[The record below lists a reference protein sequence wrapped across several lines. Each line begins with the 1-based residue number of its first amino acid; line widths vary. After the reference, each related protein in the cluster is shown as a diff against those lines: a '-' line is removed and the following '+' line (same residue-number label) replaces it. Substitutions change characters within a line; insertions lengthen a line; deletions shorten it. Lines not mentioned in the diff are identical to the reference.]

1 MDRVAA
7 AGGAAAG
14 QRRNSASSPR
24 APAPPRY
31 TARTPDGPCLAT
43 MNAELF
49 SATILLVLVIDPFGN
64 VPIVVAA
71 MKGVAPERHA
81 RIIVRECAAAYA
93 ILVVF
98 MLGGRKFLQWL
109 HLSEESLTIAGGI
122 ILFLIAIR
130 MVFPRPEGIFG
141 DPPGTEPFLVP
152 LAIPSIAGPSAAATV
167 LLMASRDP
175 ARIATWIVA
184 LTLAMA
190 ATTLVLAAAD
200 RLQRLL
206 GERAMIALERLMG
219 LVLTALAVE
228 MLLAGLRTFA
238 GQLGR

>member
-1 MDRVAA
+1 
-7 AGGAAAG
+7 
-14 QRRNSASSPR
+14 
-24 APAPPRY
+24 
-31 TARTPDGPCLAT
+31 
-43 MNAELF
+43 
-49 SATILLVLVIDPFGN
+49 
-64 VPIVVAA
+64 
-71 MKGVAPERHA
+71 
-81 RIIVRECAAAYA
+81 
-93 ILVVF
+93 
-98 MLGGRKFLQWL
+98 MLGGRTFLTWL
-109 HLSEESLTIAGGI
+109 QLSEASLAIAGGI

-152 LAIPSIAGPSAAATV
+152 LAIPSIAGPSALATV
-167 LLMASRDP
+167 LLMASREP

-206 GERAMIALERLMG
+206 GERGMIALERLMG